1 MILLLACSDHVLT
14 TRQPEVLG
22 DEPDIVV
29 TPLALDFW
37 SVGSGEAPSL
47 PVTVSNIG
55 VTTLEVDTPRIEGS
69 GSFSTLAEAF
79 DLAADTSA
87 TIDVVFTPVAPDDQA
102 ADLVLA
108 SNDLDTPEIRVP
120 LTGSGRVPLLQIT
133 PELQD
138 FGVLPPGCADTL
150 TLTLQNVGNEDL
162 IVDAATS
169 DLPVTLDLPFTL
181 TPYAYVQAEL
191 TFSPTEEGA
200 VTNTLSVTSND
211 PRGVVTAVQTG
222 EGGPSDVRT
231 ETFPVEP
238 DPPVDL
244 LFAVDRSGSMD
255 DDAAALAANFASFI
269 SLIEARTQGWHLGVV
284 TLDDGALNGGV
295 LDTDTVGLTS
305 IFAEAVVTGDD
316 RELLYDEALFQLVD
330 QALDNPSN
338 AGFLRDGALLHV
350 VVITDEPERSTEQ
363 ASAWTWPWYLDRWL
377 GYVASDDLL
386 RVSGIIDLD
395 GCGEGDAVYTDAI
408 AATGGEAL
416 SICTSDWAD
425 DVATLADASLDRLW
439 SFTLAE
445 APVSGS
451 VVVTIDGVATT
462 AWALDEARNV
472 VTVDGLAGGET
483 VAVSYTV
490 AQPCP

>member
-1 MILLLACSDHVLT
+1 
-14 TRQPEVLG
+14 
-22 DEPDIVV
+22 
-29 TPLALDFW
+29 
-37 SVGSGEAPSL
+37 
-47 PVTVSNIG
+47 
-55 VTTLEVDTPRIEGS
+55 
-69 GSFSTLAEAF
+69 
-79 DLAADTSA
+79 
-87 TIDVVFTPVAPDDQA
+87 
-102 ADLVLA
+102 
-108 SNDLDTPEIRVP
+108 
-120 LTGSGRVPLLQIT
+120 
-133 PELQD
+133 
-138 FGVLPPGCADTL
+138 
-150 TLTLQNVGNEDL
+150 
-162 IVDAATS
+162 
-169 DLPVTLDLPFTL
+169 
-181 TPYAYVQAEL
+181 
-191 TFSPTEEGA
+191 
-200 VTNTLSVTSND
+200 
-211 PRGVVTAVQTG
+211 
-222 EGGPSDVRT
+222 
-231 ETFPVEP
+231 
-238 DPPVDL
+238 
-244 LFAVDRSGSMD
+244 
-255 DDAAALAANFASFI
+255 
-269 SLIEARTQGWHLGVV
+269 
-284 TLDDGALNGGV
+284 
-295 LDTDTVGLTS
+295 
-305 IFAEAVVTGDD
+305 
-316 RELLYDEALFQLVD
+316 
-330 QALDNPSN
+330 
-338 AGFLRDGALLHV
+338 V